1 MALVNATGASRTI
14 NAAQDLRSGL
24 LGTGIWFHL
33 AWQETRLKYKRSVI
47 GPFWITI
54 STGVMVAAL
63 GPLYG
68 TLLKQDIATYFQH
81 LAVSMILW
89 AFISGTLNESCT
101 AFIGA
106 AGYIK
111 EIKLP
116 LSAHVLRVLTKNG
129 ILLGHNSLIILLV
142 LVVFPPSRIA
152 LTAAAV
158 PGLILLVANLMW
170 IGMVL
175 AILCARFR
183 DIPLIVMNVLQVL
196 FFVTP
201 IVWKREMLAEDS
213 LVTALNPLFHMIHVV
228 QAPLLGQ
235 IPSATSWAAS
245 VGFLIAGGGFA
256 FWLFAKYRG
265 RIAYW
270 V

>member
-1 MALVNATGASRTI
+1 MGGALLDI
-14 NAAQDLRSGL
+14 RSGL
-24 LGTGIWFHL
+24 LTSGIWFHL
-33 AWQETRLKYKRSVI
+33 AWQETRMRYKRSVI

-54 STGVMVAAL
+54 STGVMIGAM

-68 TLLKQDIATYFQH
+68 TLLKQDLSTYFQH

-89 AFISGTLNESCT
+89 AFISGSLNESCT

-116 LSAHVLRVLTKNG
+116 LSVHVFRVLAKNG
-129 ILLGHNSLIILLV
+129 IMLAHNGVIILLV
-142 LVVFPPSRIA
+142 LIAFPPASIG
-152 LTAAAV
+152 LTILAV
-158 PGLILLVANLMW
+158 PGLILSIANLMW
-170 IGMVL
+170 IGLLL
-175 AILCARFR
+175 AILSARFR
-183 DIPLIVMNVLQVL
+183 DIPQIVINTLQV
-196 FFVTP
+196 FFFLTP
-201 IVWKREMLAEDS
+201 IVWKREMLSADS
-213 LVTALNPLFHMIHVV
+213 LVTTLNPLFHLIHIV

-245 VGFLIAGGGFA
+245 AAMLLAGGSFTFWFFA
-256 FWLFAKYRG
+256 RYRS